1 LFNDTEVQC
10 LDMPDIFDF
19 FKENEQKLHEK
30 PSEQVW
36 QKLEQKLE
44 RSRRPKQRGIRF
56 LQTWIVVLILLLL
69 IMASVAVWFYSRR

>member
-1 LFNDTEVQC
+1 MFNDTEVQC